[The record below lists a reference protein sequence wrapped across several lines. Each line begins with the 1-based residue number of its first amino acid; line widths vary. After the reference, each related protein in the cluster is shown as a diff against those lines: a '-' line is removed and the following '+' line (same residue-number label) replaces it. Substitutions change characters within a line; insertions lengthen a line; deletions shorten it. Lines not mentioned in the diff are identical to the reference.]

1 MRVNYQL
8 VLCHTID
15 YIFRHNFTL
24 DKSGILAYNMQS
36 LLIVID
42 LMNMALTES
51 QKRRIEE
58 EERHRAQIAATVGAM
73 RGEQKYGVP
82 ALLSFIF
89 PGLGQVIKGQVGK
102 GVLIMIAQF
111 VFFLLSFVVIG
122 VIPLI
127 ILWIWAIT
135 DAYNHKPV
143 KEVQV

>member
-1 MRVNYQL
+1 
-8 VLCHTID
+8 
-15 YIFRHNFTL
+15 
-24 DKSGILAYNMQS
+24 
-36 LLIVID
+36 
-42 LMNMALTES
+42 MALTDA

-58 EERHRAQIAATVGAM
+58 EERHRAQIAATVEAM

-89 PGLGQVIKGQVGK
+89 PGIGQVVKGQVGK

-127 ILWIWAIT
+127 ILWIWSIT
-135 DAYNHKPV
+135 DAYNQKPV
-143 KEVQV
+143 KEVQG